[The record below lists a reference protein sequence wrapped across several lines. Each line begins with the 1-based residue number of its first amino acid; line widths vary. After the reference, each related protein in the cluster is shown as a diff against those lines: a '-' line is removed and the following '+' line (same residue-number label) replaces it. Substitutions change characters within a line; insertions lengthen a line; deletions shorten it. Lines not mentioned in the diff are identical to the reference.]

1 MGGRLLLETCFDDL
15 KILVIGDVILDHYLI
30 GKVDRI
36 SPEAPVPVVLHQVEE
51 YRLGGAAN
59 VALNIKAMG
68 ATPYLLS
75 LVGTDVYG
83 EKLIK
88 LLEEASLSTSFI
100 TKDKNKTTS
109 CKTRILARNQHLLRY
124 DRETTDWIEQ
134 EVEAKMVLTI
144 KNLLEQEPIDAIIF
158 QDYNKGLLTS
168 GLIFEV
174 LKLAKKQGIK
184 TLADPK
190 KANFLAYSGVDWFKP
205 NLREINEGLG
215 LSISEHNPQLEEL
228 GIAAQTIN
236 KHLNNT
242 HTLITLGAKGMYY
255 QTPSEEG
262 VFPTKERQVADV
274 CGAGDTVISI
284 LSLAVAANL
293 EIKEAVALANIA
305 GGQVCEKV
313 GVVPINKAALLRE
326 YKGNNKPFLIP

>member
-1 MGGRLLLETCFDDL
+1 MGERLPLETCFDNL

-75 LVGTDVYG
+75 LIGTDIYG
-83 EKLIK
+83 EKLIE
-88 LLEEASLSTSFI
+88 LLKETSLDTSFI

-124 DRETTDWIEQ
+124 DRETTDWIDKNLEA
-134 EVEAKMVLTI
+134 EVILTI
-144 KNLLEQEPIDAIIF
+144 RSLLEQETIDAIVF
-158 QDYNKGLLTS
+158 QDYNKGLLTNE
-168 GLIFEV
+168 LISNI
-174 LKLAKKQGIK
+174 LQLAKEQGIK

-205 NLREINEGLG
+205 NLREINEGLN
-215 LSISEHNPQLEEL
+215 LSISEHHPQLQEL
-228 GIAAQTIN
+228 AIAAQTIK

-255 QTPSEEG
+255 QSPSEEG
-262 VFPTKERQVADV
+262 ILPTEERQVADV

-284 LSLAVAANL
+284 LSLGVAANL
-293 EIKEAVALANIA
+293 EIKEVVALANIA

-313 GVVPINKAALLRE
+313 GVVPVNKAALLRE
-326 YKGNNKPFLIP
+326 YKGIISS

>member
-100 TKDKNKTTS
+100 TKDKNKITS

-134 EVEAKMVLTI
+134 GVEVEIVLAI

-158 QDYNKGLLTS
+158 QDYNKGLLTN

-174 LKLAKKQGIK
+174 LKLAKKRGVK

-205 NLREINEGLG
+205 NLREINEGLD

-228 GIAAQTIN
+228 GIAAQIIN

-242 HTLITLGAKGMYY
+242 HTLITLGGKGMYY
-255 QTPSEEG
+255 QTPSDEG
-262 VFPTKERQVADV
+262 VFPAKERQVADV

-284 LSLAVAANL
+284 LSLGVAAGL
-293 EIKEAVALANIA
+293 EIKDAVALANIA

-313 GVVPINKAALLRE
+313 GVVSINKETLLRE
-326 YKGNNKPFLIP
+326 YKEHNKPFITP

>member
-1 MGGRLLLETCFDDL
+1 MGERLPLETCFNDL

-75 LVGTDVYG
+75 LVGTDIYG
-83 EKLIK
+83 EKLIE
-88 LLEEASLSTSFI
+88 LLKETSLETSFI

-124 DRETTDWIEQ
+124 DRETTDWIDKNLEK
-134 EVEAKMVLTI
+134 EIILTI
-144 KNLLEQEPIDAIIF
+144 RSLLEQERIDAIVF
-158 QDYNKGLLTS
+158 QDYNKGLLTNE
-168 GLIFEV
+168 LISNI
-174 LKLAKKQGIK
+174 LQLAKEQGIK

-205 NLREINEGLG
+205 NLREINEGLN
-215 LSISEHNPQLEEL
+215 LSISEHDPPLQEL
-228 GIAAQTIN
+228 AIAAQAIK

-255 QTPSEEG
+255 QSPSEEG
-262 VFPTKERQVADV
+262 VLPTEERQVADV

-284 LSLAVAANL
+284 LSLGVAANL
-293 EIKEAVALANIA
+293 EIKEVVTLANIA

-313 GVVPINKAALLRE
+313 GVVPVNKAALLRE
-326 YKGNNKPFLIP
+326 YEDNVSS

>member
-1 MGGRLLLETCFDDL
+1 MGERFSLEMCFNDL
-15 KILVIGDVILDHYLI
+15 NILVIGDVILDHYLI

-59 VALNIKAMG
+59 VALNVKAMG

-75 LVGTDVYG
+75 LVGTDIYG
-83 EKLIK
+83 DKLIK
-88 LLEEASLSTSFI
+88 LLEETSLSTAFI
-100 TKDKNKTTS
+100 IKDKNKTTS

-124 DRETTDWIEQ
+124 DRETTDWIDKDL
-134 EVEAKMVLTI
+134 EAEIVLAVQQ
-144 KNLLEQEPIDAIIF
+144 LLEQKHIDAIVF
-158 QDYNKGLLTS
+158 QDYNKGLLTD
-168 GLIFEV
+168 GLISKL
-174 LKLAKKQGIK
+174 LKLAKERAIK

-190 KANFLAYSGVDWFKP
+190 KANFLAYTGVDWFKP

-215 LSISEHNPQLEEL
+215 LSIPEQNPQLQEL
-228 GIAAQTIN
+228 GLAAKTIK

-255 QTPSEEG
+255 QTPLEEG
-262 VFPTKERQVADV
+262 LLPTEERQVADV

-284 LSLAVAANL
+284 LSLGIAANL
-293 EIKEAVALANIA
+293 EIKEIITLANIG

-313 GVVPINKAALLRE
+313 GVVPINKNTLLRE
-326 YKGNNKPFLIP
+326 YEENVNRC

>member
-1 MGGRLLLETCFDDL
+1 MGRRVFLETCFDAL

-36 SPEAPVPVVLHQVEE
+36 SPEAPVPVVVHQIEE

-75 LVGTDVYG
+75 LVGTDVDG

-88 LLEEASLSTSFI
+88 LLEETSLSTSLI
-100 TKDKNKTTS
+100 TKDKNKITS

-124 DRETTDWIEQ
+124 DRESTDWVTK
-134 EVEAKMVLTI
+134 EVEQAIILSI
-144 KNLLEQEPIDAIIF
+144 KNLLKQEQIDAIVF
-158 QDYNKGLLTS
+158 QDYNKGLLTDR
-168 GLIFEV
+168 LIAEV
-174 LKLAKKQGIK
+174 LKLAKKQSIK

-215 LSISEHNPQLEEL
+215 LSISEQKPALEEL
-228 GIAAQTIN
+228 KRAAQTI
-236 KHLNNT
+236 KQHLKNT
-242 HTLITLGAKGMYY
+242 HTLITLGSKGMYY
-255 QTPSEEG
+255 QSPKEEG
-262 VFPTKERQVADV
+262 IIPTKERQVADV

-284 LSLAVAANL
+284 LSLGVAADL
-293 EIKEAVALANIA
+293 EIKEAVALANIG

-313 GVVPINKAALLRE
+313 GVVPINKEALIRE
-326 YKGNNKPFLIP
+326 YNSNH

>member
-1 MGGRLLLETCFDDL
+1 MGERLLLETCFDNL

-83 EKLIK
+83 DKLIK
-88 LLEEASLSTSFI
+88 ILEENSLSTSFI
-100 TKDKNKTTS
+100 TKSKNKTTS

-124 DRETTDWIEQ
+124 DRETTDWIDENL
-134 EVEAKMVLTI
+134 EAKIVSTI
-144 KNLLEQEPIDAIIF
+144 KNLLEEEPIDAIVF
-158 QDYNKGLLTS
+158 QDYNKGLLTDS
-168 GLIFEV
+168 LISKI
-174 LKLAKKQGIK
+174 LQLAKELGIK

-190 KANFLAYSGVDWFKP
+190 KANFLAYLGVDWFKP

-215 LSISEHNPQLEEL
+215 LSISENHPELQQLRT
-228 GIAAQTIN
+228 AAETIN
-236 KHLNNT
+236 KQLKNT

-255 QTPSEEG
+255 QTPLEDG
-262 VFPTKERQVADV
+262 VIPTEERQVADV

-284 LSLAVAANL
+284 LSLGVAAKL
-293 EIKEAVALANIA
+293 KVKEAVALANIA

-313 GVVPINKAALLRE
+313 GVVPISKEALLRE
-326 YKGNNKPFLIP
+326 YKDRK

>member
-1 MGGRLLLETCFDDL
+1 MGERLPLETCFDDL

-83 EKLIK
+83 DKLIK
-88 LLEEASLSTSFI
+88 LLEETSLSTAFI

-124 DRETTDWIEQ
+124 DRETTDWIDQKLET
-134 EVEAKMVLTI
+134 KIVLTV
-144 KNLLEQEPIDAIIF
+144 KELLEEEHIDAIVF
-158 QDYNKGLLTS
+158 QDYNKGLLTDV
-168 GLIFEV
+168 LISDI
-174 LKLAKKQGIK
+174 LKLAKKKGIK

-190 KANFLAYSGVDWFKP
+190 KANFLAYTGVDWFKP

-215 LSISEHNPQLEEL
+215 LSISENDPKLEEL
-228 GIAAQTIN
+228 KLAAETIN
-236 KHLNNT
+236 HHLKNT

-255 QTPSEEG
+255 QTPSEKG
-262 VFPTKERQVADV
+262 VIPTEERQVADV

-284 LSLAVAANL
+284 LSLGIAANL
-293 EIKEAVALANIA
+293 KTKEAVALANIA

-313 GVVPINKAALLRE
+313 GVVPISKEALLRE
-326 YKGNNKPFLIP
+326 YKDKNSPL